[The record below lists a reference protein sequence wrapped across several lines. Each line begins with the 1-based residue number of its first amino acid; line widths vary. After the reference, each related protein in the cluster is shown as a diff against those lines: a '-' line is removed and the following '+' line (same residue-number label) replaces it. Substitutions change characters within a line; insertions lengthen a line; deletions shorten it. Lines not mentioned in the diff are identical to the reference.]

1 MTRRP
6 DLEDLDLLVLV
17 ARLGSIGLAARELDL
32 SQPSVSRRV
41 TALER
46 SLRVTLLHRS
56 KRGSTL
62 TPAGRVVV
70 DWATTLL
77 AGADDFSRAVGTL
90 RDQRATLR
98 AAVSMTIA
106 EHYAPRWLARLRAGS
121 PSTAVALL
129 VHNST
134 QVADLVE
141 SGEADIGFLESP
153 KVRRSLHVRR
163 VGWDDLVVAVASGH
177 PWAARTRPTTAE
189 EVAAAPLL
197 VREPG
202 SGTRETLEQ
211 SLARRGLDLSPGL
224 ELASNTALKS
234 SALAGI
240 GPVVLARVA
249 LAAELEAGALV
260 AVPTELELRRPL
272 HAVWRRDRQPSA
284 AALALLQVAEA
295 RD

>member
-17 ARLGSIGLAARELDL
+17 ARLGSIGQAARELGI

-46 SLRVTLLHRS
+46 SLRVPLLHRS

-62 TPAGRVVV
+62 TAEGRVVV
-70 DWATTLL
+70 DWAAALL
-77 AGADDFSRAVGTL
+77 AEADDFSRAVSTL
-90 RDQRATLR
+90 HEQRGTLR

-121 PSTAVALL
+121 PSTAVSLS

-141 SGEADIGFLESP
+141 GGHVDIGFVESP
-153 KVRRSLHVRR
+153 KVRRSLRVRR
-163 VGWDDLVVAVASGH
+163 VGWDHLVVAVAPDH
-177 PWAARTRPTTAE
+177 PWATRTRPATAQ

-211 SLARRGLDLSPGL
+211 TLAGSGLDLAPGL

-240 GPVVLARVA
+240 GPVVLAEVG
-249 LAAELEAGALV
+249 LASELASRALV
-260 AVPTELELRRPL
+260 AVPTELALRRPL
-272 HAVWRRDRQPSA
+272 HAVWRRDRQLSP
-284 AALALLQVAEA
+284 AALALLEVAA
-295 RD
+295 SGD